1 MTDYRSSTLISL
13 MLTIIVL
20 LNFSI
25 KVNASDGEGQFAVR
39 GAGLISCALYTQER
53 AARSEVYLVAAAWVD
68 GYITGINQHASQTY
82 DLMSFESTELL
93 MAILDNHCQTNP
105 SDPIFGVLVNLF
117 KKLWPDRLIDKSDK
131 ATIAIGEREARH
143 YIELTGRVQNRL
155 KASGFYKGPRT
166 NEYTPQTM
174 EAMKKFQTSIGFE
187 PTGFPDQL
195 TLWRLMR
202 READPHK

>member
-1 MTDYRSSTLISL
+1 MAFIFTL
-13 MLTIIVL
+13 VL
-20 LNFSI
+20 LLSAA
-25 KVNASDGEGQFAVR
+25 KAYTADGEGQFAVR

-82 DLMSFESTELL
+82 DLMSFENTELL

-105 SDPIFGVLVNLF
+105 SDPVFGVLVNLF

-131 ATIAIGEREARH
+131 TTIAIGEREARH
-143 YIELTGRVQNRL
+143 YVESIGRVQNRL
-155 KASGFYKGPRT
+155 QAAGFYKGPRN
-166 NEYTPQTM
+166 NEYSPQTM

-187 PTGFPDQL
+187 PTGFL
-195 TLWRLMR
+195 TS
-202 READPHK
+202 

>member
-1 MTDYRSSTLISL
+1 MHNNQPSKLMAFIFTL
-13 MLTIIVL
+13 VL
-20 LNFSI
+20 LLS
-25 KVNASDGEGQFAVR
+25 AATAHTADGEGQFAVR

-93 MAILDNHCQTNP
+93 MAILDNHCQKNP

-131 ATIAIGEREARH
+131 TTIAIGEREARH
-143 YIELTGRVQNRL
+143 YVESIGRVQNRL
-155 KASGFYKGPRT
+155 QAAGFYKDPRN
-166 NEYTPQTM
+166 NEYSPQTL

-202 READPHK
+202 NEADLDK